1 MTNANGV
8 NSSPAACC
16 AWFRPADRSPDDRQ
30 VLSKDPPDTKALPWA
45 PPISTEVLSRLIALI
60 ASNKELSLGSSVAD
74 TRAGWRWD
82 ARISLIPRS
91 RILRRTKT
99 EFLGRLPSFCAAGVC
114 RGYAS
119 LLVKEAHA
127 FLVPKITASE
137 HCSHCSTPARTMC
150 SRRLY
155 QIVDG
160 KAGPAPP
167 HYPDGTPGPA
177 SD

>member
-1 MTNANGV
+1 MPTV
-8 NSSPAACC
+8 STVR
-16 AWFRPADRSPDDRQ
+16 RPLAVRGSVRLIGAQTIVKFFQKIPQIRRHC
-30 VLSKDPPDTKALPWA
+30 WA

-91 RILRRTKT
+91 HILRRTKT
-99 EFLGRLPSFCAAGVC
+99 EFLGRLPSFCAAGAC

-167 HYPDGTPGPA
+167 HYPDGTPGPR
-177 SD
+177 